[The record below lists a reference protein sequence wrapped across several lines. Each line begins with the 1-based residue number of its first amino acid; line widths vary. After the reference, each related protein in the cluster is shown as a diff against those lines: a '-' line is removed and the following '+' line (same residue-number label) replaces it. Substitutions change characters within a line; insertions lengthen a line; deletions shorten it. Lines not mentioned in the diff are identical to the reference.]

1 MTSYEKL
8 YFIEREAIAIVER
21 VNNTTY
27 RSPSEVKEITLHV
40 TKEDETFVSDD
51 TSSSGIGMHEQ
62 PNIPEEFHEVLAH
75 KVIQEGY
82 QKKPEQIQLAVYF
95 KQAYNEGVMEAKR
108 YANKDLDGSN
118 YHIIGHDF

>member
-40 TKEDETFVSDD
+40 TKEDEAFVSDD
-51 TSSSGIGMHEQ
+51 TSNSGIGMHE
-62 PNIPEEFHEVLAH
+62 
-75 KVIQEGY
+75 
-82 QKKPEQIQLAVYF
+82 
-95 KQAYNEGVMEAKR
+95 
-108 YANKDLDGSN
+108 
-118 YHIIGHDF
+118 